1 MHSLSLKRTALSLAL
16 LAALSACGKNFE
28 SPARQQEASASAPPA
43 EVSLLTPPPLAAKVS
58 QAPSLAEAAK
68 AMRQNS
74 IAGKVSFDA
83 QQAMPEPGKDVLLT
97 SSATSYADTGHK
109 FIRSGSAQFAVA
121 DVYKSAL
128 AIEDAAAG
136 NGGFVVGNHISTDI
150 QRVQR
155 TPKGEGVL
163 LELTEYTVRGTLTV
177 RVPSDKTQNFLRAA
191 AEQIEFLNQRNF
203 EARDVQF
210 DLLRQYLAGLRAQE
224 TQEELGQAI
233 RDGGKLGQK
242 TEAVAARNDSK
253 AARDEARV
261 AQKEMA
267 DKIAYSTI
275 EFTIQQPSRVRQAEV
290 IDSAAVFKQNGP
302 GMGVR
307 LANALH
313 AGWDHALNILL
324 ALLRWW
330 PLCLLA
336 ASALFIAR
344 RAMHNRGQKNLADG

>member
-1 MHSLSLKRTALSLAL
+1 MHSPLLKRTALSLAL
-16 LAALSACGKNFE
+16 LAALGACGKAAEFST
-28 SPARQQEASASAPPA
+28 SPHQANGNAPMEAK
-43 EVSLLTPPPLAAKVS
+43 LLEGLPPPS
-58 QAPSLAEAAK
+58 MRSPSPSLAPDVALIKQEYA
-68 AMRQNS
+68 
-74 IAGKVSFDA
+74 AGKASFDT
-83 QQAMPEPGKDVLLT
+83 QQAMPEPAKTTLLT
-97 SSATSYADTGHK
+97 STATSYTDSGHK
-109 FIRSGSAQFAVA
+109 FIRSAGAQFGVA

-128 AIEDAAAG
+128 AIEDAAAS
-136 NGGFVVGNHISTDI
+136 NGGFVVGNHISTDVK
-150 QRVQR
+150 RVQR
-155 TPKGEGVL
+155 TPKGEGIL

-210 DLLRQYLAGLRAQE
+210 DLLRQYLAGVRAQE
-224 TQEELGQAI
+224 TQEELAQAI

-261 AQKEMA
+261 AQKEMG

-307 LANALH
+307 LADALN
-313 AGWDHALNILL
+313 AGWDHAMNIVL

-336 ASALFIAR
+336 VSALFIAR
-344 RAMHNRGQKNLADG
+344 RAMHNRRRKNLADG